1 MYSHWSGSIA
11 DEFTCIL
18 LKRNYRPLLMADLSN
33 IFRVR
38 QVRVPRTR
46 EPFINTPLISL
57 GVWADGLER
66 FWSSS
71 WNSVGGSTGV
81 LLDASGGCRE
91 YPLSVRSGGY
101 YSVAQESERVLWLCG
116 NLSFVLR
123 LDLDSGKLEEF
134 DTGVTPVMI
143 FYGMIFDPATR
154 KLLASG
160 FPAATQ
166 KTTAFSFDV
175 DLRRV
180 VAVHE
185 DFARHH
191 ASRDY
196 FSNGDGTWS
205 IVMHLPGESIV
216 RWDPVA
222 ETLTERVLLESK
234 DTLAE
239 GGSLRVARDANG
251 RVYFPSSGWY
261 NPRTRRFQRPTKPPQ
276 RDGTWFGCVGSEII
290 GEVGDGRVGAWNLET
305 GAVRL
310 ICAVE
315 DSSAY
320 SFAVGADGRQLFSL
334 NIYGFFKRFD
344 LATGGLELSR
354 DLGIRGVCHTDCVC
368 PAGKDHLIG
377 TPFIT
382 QRFWLADLR
391 TGVAEDCGR
400 AAPGRGEI
408 LRTWEVGGKVYM
420 AAYTGAELMYLDPAK
435 AIRFPEN
442 PQVVCKPPRAVRPV
456 ASERKGAVLY
466 YSCTRPYGEVGSVVT
481 RFDTRSGV
489 ALFAGDPL
497 PDRQIRSLFYDRASE
512 GLVVGAAI
520 HADQLSRPAVAEGA
534 MFGLL
539 DERTLA
545 VRATCCEDGFSVGHL
560 VGPLRR
566 GEYLAAVFRD
576 DNSFHWK
583 LLKMKDF
590 SLVDWDAP
598 DPDLA
603 PVRLV
608 YSGFE
613 GRFFRCVAGQLE
625 LLDLRDGLRRTVVW
639 RFPKRDGLPKC
650 TLHPSGIYLTFHHK
664 VVALEGNV
672 KELI

>member
-1 MYSHWSGSIA
+1 M
-11 DEFTCIL
+11 
-18 LKRNYRPLLMADLSN
+18 
-33 IFRVR
+33 
-38 QVRVPRTR
+38 PRTR

-57 GVWADGLER
+57 GVWADGVER

-81 LLDASGGCRE
+81 LLDAEGGCRE
-91 YPLSVRSGGY
+91 YRLSVRSGGY

-123 LDLDSGKLEEF
+123 LDLDTGKVEVF

-143 FYGMIFDPATR
+143 FYGMVFDPATR

-160 FPAATQ
+160 FPASTQ
-166 KTTAFSFDV
+166 KVTAFSFDV
-175 DLRRV
+175 DRRRV

-185 DFARHH
+185 GFALHH
-191 ASRDY
+191 ASRDC
-196 FSNGDGTWS
+196 FANGDGTWS

-222 ETLTERVLLESK
+222 ETLTERVLVDEK

-239 GGSLRVARDANG
+239 GGSLRVARDAAG

-261 NPRTRRFQRPTKPPQ
+261 NPRTRRFQRAAQPPQ
-276 RDGTWFGCVGSEII
+276 RAGTWFGRAGAEII
-290 GEVGDGRVGAWNLET
+290 GEVGDGRVGGWNLKT
-305 GAVRL
+305 GDVRV
-310 ICAVE
+310 ICSAE
-315 DSSAY
+315 DSTPH

-334 NIYGFFKRFD
+334 NVYGFFKRFD
-344 LATGGLELSR
+344 LATGALELSR
-354 DLGIRGVCHTDCVC
+354 DLNIRGVCHTDCVC

-391 TGVAEDCGR
+391 TGKGEDCGR

-420 AAYTGAELMYLDPAK
+420 AAYTGAELMCLDPSRP
-435 AIRFPEN
+435 IRFPEN
-442 PQVVCKPPRAVRPV
+442 PRVVCKPPRAVRPV
-456 ASERKGAVLY
+456 ASERKGDILY
-466 YSCTRPYGEVGSVVT
+466 YSCTRPYAQVGSVLT
-481 RFDTRSGV
+481 RFDTRTGQ
-489 ALFAGDPL
+489 ATFAGDPL
-497 PDRQIRSLFYDRASE
+497 PDRQIRSIFYDRPTQ
-512 GLVVGAAI
+512 GLVVGSAI

-534 MFGLL
+534 MFAHL
-539 DERTLA
+539 DEQTLA
-545 VRATCCEDGFSVGHL
+545 VRSTCCEDGFSVGHV

-583 LLKMKDF
+583 LLRLKDF
-590 SLVDWDAP
+590 SLVNWVAP
-598 DPDLA
+598 DPGLA
-603 PVRLV
+603 PVRLI
-608 YSGFE
+608 YTGFE
-613 GRFFRCVAGQLE
+613 GRFLRCSAGILE
-625 LLDLRDGLRRTVVW
+625 LLDLRDGLRCTAVH
-639 RFPKRDGLPKC
+639 RFPKRDGVPKC
-650 TLHPSGIYLTFHHK
+650 TLHPSGIYLTFHHT
-664 VVALEGNV
+664 VVALEGKV
-672 KELI
+672 KELIEGG